1 MYGDSVILRA
11 ARRPSSGPSAGTGAA
26 IAGSLESSSTIE
38 IDVRRRAA
46 VAFPLDADL
55 IRLRPDPARH
65 DDPRT
70 ELVVGVGRSPDEV
83 RDDRDGVVVVGSGSL
98 GDRLDRVARWSD
110 DGLVIGFEVDPSD
123 GPPSAVVTVA
133 ILAGARV
140 LVLPEGAEE
149 SGLAREVRRT
159 ADLTEALLIERGAPP
174 ARYGAVST

>member
-26 IAGSLESSSTIE
+26 IAGSPESSSTIE

-70 ELVVGVGRSPDEV
+70 ELVVGVRRSPDEV
-83 RDDRDGVVVVGSGSL
+83 RDDRDGVVVVSGRL

-174 ARYGAVST
+174 ARYGAVSA